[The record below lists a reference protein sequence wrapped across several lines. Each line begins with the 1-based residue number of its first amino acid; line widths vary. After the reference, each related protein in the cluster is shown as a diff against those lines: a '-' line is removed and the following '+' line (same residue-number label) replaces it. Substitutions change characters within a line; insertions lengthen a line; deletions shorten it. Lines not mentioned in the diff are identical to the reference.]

1 MIPAGFIDDRMLVR
15 DLANLILSQDFF
27 ARTAAGEIFHY
38 QNGVYAP
45 NGEFFIRQRVK
56 RLLLEHWK
64 ADRWNRRLAQE
75 IVEFILLDA
84 PELDPMPSCRLV
96 NLENGLLDIWTG
108 ELAPHS
114 PEHLSTIRIPIRF
127 NSDATCPHVEEF
139 IGDAF
144 PEDSIELAW
153 EVLGDL
159 LTPDRSIQKAIC
171 MVGEGGNGK
180 GVFAQLAARFVGPNN
195 VSHFSLQR
203 LEKDRFAVAGLYQKL
218 ANLCADL
225 PSERLEDSSVFKAV
239 TGCDRITA
247 EFKYRNPFEF
257 TPFARLIFS
266 ANHLP
271 ASKDASTA
279 YFDRWLVIPF
289 EKRFRGT
296 AQEIPRCKIDAKL
309 SCSRE
314 LSGVL
319 NLVLPALRRIRS
331 KDRFTETRSIRQEGK
346 EFQWAAD
353 PLSFWLESETISSAS
368 SSVSQDELHAH
379 YARDCLNTN
388 RPIMT
393 KQMFGRCLRRLRPE
407 LKEVQRAAKGTR
419 RWMYLGIEMRN
430 GRNQSMVE

>member
-1 MIPAGFIDDRMLVR
+1 MMAPYLTDNRMLVR
-15 DLANLILSQDFF
+15 DLATLIQSQEFF
-27 ARTAAGEIFHY
+27 ARTATGEIFHY
-38 QNGVYAP
+38 EKGVYASG
-45 NGEFFIRQRVK
+45 GEFFIRQRVK

-64 ADRWNRRLAQE
+64 GDRWNRRLAQE
-75 IVEFILLDA
+75 VVEFILLDT
-84 PELDPMPSCRLV
+84 PQLDPTPSCSVV

-108 ELAPHS
+108 ELIPHS
-114 PEHLSTIRIPIRF
+114 PELLSTIRIPIRF
-127 NSDATCPHVEEF
+127 DAQATCPHVEEF
-139 IGDAF
+139 AGEVF
-144 PEDSIELAW
+144 PKDSFELAW

-180 GVFAQLAARFVGPNN
+180 GVFTQLAVGFVGPQN

-218 ANLCADL
+218 ANICADL
-225 PSERLEDSSVFKAV
+225 PSERLQDSSLFKAV

-247 EFKYRNPFEF
+247 EFKYCNPFEF

-279 YFDRWLVIPF
+279 YFDRWLIIPF
-289 EKRFRGT
+289 EKRFRGM
-296 AQEIPRCKIDAKL
+296 AQEIPRRKLDAEL
-309 SCSRE
+309 SSGRE

-319 NLVLPALRRIRS
+319 NRVLPALRRIRQ
-331 KDRFTETRSIRQEGK
+331 KDRFTEAQSIRNQSREL
-346 EFQWAAD
+346 QWATD
-353 PLSFWLESETISSAS
+353 PLSLWLEIETISSRS
-368 SSVSQDELHAH
+368 SLISQDDLHAA
-379 YARDCLNTN
+379 YARECLNTN

-407 LKEVQRAAKGTR
+407 LKEVQRTTEGTR
-419 RWMYLGIEMRN
+419 QWMYLGIEIRAGKN
-430 GRNQSMVE
+430 PSTG